1 MIDNQPRPT
10 LPGEVGPDPLNK
22 DTHAKARLR
31 EKLEMNPRPCEPGHE
46 AGHLESPTLED
57 REAFSDDGHVAFI
70 EVTERW
76 RRRLTA
82 DFSIDELSGVSPLL
96 DCDLRHSG

>member
-1 MIDNQPRPT
+1 MIHNQPRPT

-31 EKLEMNPRPCEPGHE
+31 EKLKMNPRPRDPGHE
-46 AGHLESPTLED
+46 AGHLESSTLED

-70 EVTERW
+70 EVSERW
-76 RRRLTA
+76 GRRLTTDSA
-82 DFSIDELSGVSPLL
+82 MDELSSVSSLL
-96 DCDLRHSG
+96 DCDLRYSG